1 MLSHNSVTSSPKSNG
16 NGKLIFVA
24 AAFVS
29 ALVLI
34 NLLVGIR
41 ILHWPF
47 IENVVGESPFGDL
60 GVLLAMA
67 DFLRENPN
75 GNPYDGIEGYL
86 YVPNYPLLLPKALGM
101 LGLGFENLLT
111 IGFVLAILVLA
122 SMLTL
127 LLFNMRNVPAP
138 KALENAVVLV
148 FAFLSPPVML
158 LLERGN
164 YDSLI
169 FFMVT
174 LACLWGVRNRPIA
187 GGLFLIAAIFKF
199 FPISAMIAIARRGR
213 GLYLPAILLAAF
225 ALYVALAWG
234 ELAMISQNTPRPH
247 WLGFGGQVFGGYLQ
261 EFLPGLPLAAYLGF
275 SALIDLIGVFGGLK
289 LYQVFRTDFENI
301 LSEVANKKFAQLL
314 LQVGA
319 LVLLTAFLI
328 GNSFDYRL
336 VFILLPLSALL
347 AASAMST
354 TGGRLVILGILIS
367 LFWSVASFQMQ
378 PFGDLILIPVMT
390 LLTLL
395 AGKSFKLNWDVSSK
409 GPVR

>member
-1 MLSHNSVTSSPKSNG
+1 MFSRKNVPSSPKSNG
-16 NGKLIFVA
+16 NRKLMLVA

-29 ALVLI
+29 SLVVL

-47 IENVVGESPFGDL
+47 IENVVGDSPYGDL

-67 DFLRENPN
+67 DFLRENPA
-75 GNPYDGIEGYL
+75 GNPYGGIEGYS
-86 YVPNYPLLLPKALGM
+86 YVPNYPLLLPRILGS
-101 LGLGFENLLT
+101 LGLGIENLLT
-111 IGFVLAILVLA
+111 IGFVLAIMVLA
-122 SMLTL
+122 SMLIL
-127 LLFNMRNVPAP
+127 LIFSMRNVPSS
-138 KALENAVVLV
+138 KALENAVILV
-148 FAFLSPPVML
+148 FAFFSPPVML

-169 FFMVT
+169 FFLVT
-174 LACLWGVRNRPIA
+174 LACVWGVRSRLIS
-187 GGLFLIAAIFKF
+187 GVLLLIAAIFKF
-199 FPISAMIAIARRGR
+199 FPIAAMFALARRGK
-213 GLYLPAILLAAF
+213 GLYLPVVLLAGF
-225 ALYVALAWG
+225 ALYVMLAFG

-261 EFLPGLPLAAYLGF
+261 EFMPGLPTAVYLGF
-275 SALIDLIGVFGGLK
+275 SALVNLIGILGGLK